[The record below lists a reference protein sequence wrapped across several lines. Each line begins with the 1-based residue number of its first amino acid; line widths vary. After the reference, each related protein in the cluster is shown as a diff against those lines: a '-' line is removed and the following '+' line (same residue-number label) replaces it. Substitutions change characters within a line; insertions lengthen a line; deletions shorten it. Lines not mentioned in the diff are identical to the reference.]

1 MPNKKSVMEDSTTFC
16 NSMLAVSPE
25 FVISETGTKKW
36 GGLGR
41 KRNRK
46 KTGGEE
52 LGDTGTGR

>member
-1 MPNKKSVMEDSTTFC
+1 MKSVMEDSTTFC

-25 FVISETGTKKW
+25 FAISETETKKW

-46 KTGGEE
+46 ETGGEE